1 MDARLHQ
8 AVRACARQ
16 RCEYCR
22 FPEILAE
29 VPFHLDH
36 IVAQQHGGGAVLE
49 NLALA
54 CCFCNRFKGPNLSGM
69 DPITGQ
75 VVRLFNP
82 RQDRWEDHFAWNAAL
97 LSGLTAT
104 ARATIQT
111 LRLNRADAVGVRQ
124 LLMREGVYPAA

>member
-1 MDARLHQ
+1 M
-8 AVRACARQ
+8 
-16 RCEYCR
+16 
-22 FPEILAE
+22 
-29 VPFHLDH
+29 
-36 IVAQQHGGGAVLE
+36 LE